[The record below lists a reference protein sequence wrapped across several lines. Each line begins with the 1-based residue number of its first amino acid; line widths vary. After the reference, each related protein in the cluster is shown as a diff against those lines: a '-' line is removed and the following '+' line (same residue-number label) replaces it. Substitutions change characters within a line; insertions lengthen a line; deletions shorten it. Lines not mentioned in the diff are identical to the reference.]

1 MRLLKATWRES
12 VTELRQWAPTAS
24 SRLPSSCP
32 TFIHGLGDI
41 VSPTEQRTQYGAI
54 YDDHSPQRSS
64 TGLSPQVTFSLE
76 YAIKSNDIEGHE
88 TVRVKEEDMPV
99 FSYFIDQCGP
109 WLDIVSPDRRIAQS
123 VSRLALKC
131 SVLYYACLAYA
142 ARILHLHG
150 RMDLDRS
157 ESYQSQAIRHL
168 IPSLDPSKSST
179 AEILLPT
186 TVILRM
192 AEQFLELADDPQC
205 HMQGA
210 YSVFSAANSSYSPS
224 RIDVQGVSF
233 WIGVR
238 ECLRICFLYE
248 RECQFDIE
256 IVDTSDLLGQ
266 ASDEVWTNRM
276 TYHLARLCNICW
288 GAANKPRFEHE
299 LETIAADIDRW
310 RQHLPDGFKPW
321 YYQDNVSDIF
331 PIIKYYST
339 WHAIGWQ
346 QYYAARTMI
355 GVYRTKQSL
364 GDNSGTIQEFVNSKT
379 LLVARLCCAVVFSC
393 DEIGTGINGSHL
405 ACWTGRL
412 FTGRREQQIIS
423 EWLSEFMR
431 RTKWPNQTCL
441 ERLAHDWGISTKKTI
456 GPQSPPYV

>member
-1 MRLLKATWRES
+1 
-12 VTELRQWAPTAS
+12 
-24 SRLPSSCP
+24 
-32 TFIHGLGDI
+32 
-41 VSPTEQRTQYGAI
+41 
-54 YDDHSPQRSS
+54 
-64 TGLSPQVTFSLE
+64 
-76 YAIKSNDIEGHE
+76 
-88 TVRVKEEDMPV
+88 
-99 FSYFIDQCGP
+99 
-109 WLDIVSPDRRIAQS
+109 
-123 VSRLALKC
+123 
-131 SVLYYACLAYA
+131 
-142 ARILHLHG
+142 
-150 RMDLDRS
+150 MDLDRS

-339 WHAIGWQ
+339 WHGEC
-346 QYYAARTMI
+346 
-355 GVYRTKQSL
+355 KFL
-364 GDNSGTIQEFVNSKT
+364 K
-379 LLVARLCCAVVFSC
+379 
-393 DEIGTGINGSHL
+393 
-405 ACWTGRL
+405 
-412 FTGRREQQIIS
+412 
-423 EWLSEFMR
+423 
-431 RTKWPNQTCL
+431 KQTCTNL
-441 ERLAHDWGISTKKTI
+441 IKPLDGSSITLP
-456 GPQSPPYV
+456 GP

>member
-1 MRLLKATWRES
+1 MQTIKKEISVSLQQPHDTPQRIFNSRRGTFTGLVDKCHAGRERTRDPS
-12 VTELRQWAPTAS
+12 VGSSGRAAHSQNGPSFAS
-24 SRLPSSCP
+24 PQRSSGLPSLSP

-41 VSPTEQRTQYGAI
+41 ASPTAQRAQYGAI
-54 YDDHSPQRSS
+54 YDVRSPQRGS
-64 TGLSPQVTFSLE
+64 TELSPQDTFGLG
-76 YAIKSNDIEGHE
+76 YAIEANDIESHE

-99 FSYFIDQCGP
+99 FAYFIDQCGP
-109 WLDIVSPDRRIAQS
+109 WVGLADFCMTSYAADVPQLDIVSPDRRIAQN
-123 VSRLALKC
+123 VSKLALKC
-131 SVLYYACLAYA
+131 PVLYYACLAYA
-142 ARILHLHG
+142 ARVLHLYG

-224 RIDVQGVSF
+224 RTDVQGVSF

-256 IVDTSDLLGQ
+256 IVDTNDILGQ

-288 GAANKPRFEHE
+288 GAVDKPRLGHDF
-299 LETIAADIDRW
+299 ETIAADIDLW

-339 WHAIGWQ
+339 WHGEWKSI
-346 QYYAARTMI
+346 I
-355 GVYRTKQSL
+355 KQECTNIVKLSD
-364 GDNSGTIQEFVNSKT
+364 GNSTTRPG
-379 LLVARLCCAVVFSC
+379 L
-393 DEIGTGINGSHL
+393 
-405 ACWTGRL
+405 
-412 FTGRREQQIIS
+412 
-423 EWLSEFMR
+423 
-431 RTKWPNQTCL
+431 
-441 ERLAHDWGISTKKTI
+441 
-456 GPQSPPYV
+456 

>member
-1 MRLLKATWRES
+1 MQTIKKEISVSLQQPHDTPQRIFNPRRGTFTGRLDLHNLST
-12 VTELRQWAPTAS
+12 S
-24 SRLPSSCP
+24 SRQMPRGERAFASPQRSSGLPSLSP

-41 VSPTEQRTQYGAI
+41 ASPTAQRAQYGAI
-54 YDDHSPQRSS
+54 YDVRSPQRGS
-64 TGLSPQVTFSLE
+64 TELSPQDTFGLG
-76 YAIKSNDIEGHE
+76 YAIEANDIESHE

-99 FSYFIDQCGP
+99 FAYFIDQCGP
-109 WLDIVSPDRRIAQS
+109 WLDIVSPDRRIAQN
-123 VSRLALKC
+123 VSKLALKC
-131 SVLYYACLAYA
+131 PVLYYACLAYA
-142 ARILHLHG
+142 ARVLHLYG

-224 RIDVQGVSF
+224 RTDVQGVSF

-256 IVDTSDLLGQ
+256 IVDTNDILGQ

-288 GAANKPRFEHE
+288 GAVDKPRLGHDF
-299 LETIAADIDRW
+299 ETIAADIDLW

-339 WHAIGWQ
+339 WHGEWKSIIKKECTNIVKLSDG
-346 QYYAARTMI
+346 
-355 GVYRTKQSL
+355 
-364 GDNSGTIQEFVNSKT
+364 NSTTRPG
-379 LLVARLCCAVVFSC
+379 L
-393 DEIGTGINGSHL
+393 
-405 ACWTGRL
+405 
-412 FTGRREQQIIS
+412 
-423 EWLSEFMR
+423 
-431 RTKWPNQTCL
+431 
-441 ERLAHDWGISTKKTI
+441 
-456 GPQSPPYV
+456 